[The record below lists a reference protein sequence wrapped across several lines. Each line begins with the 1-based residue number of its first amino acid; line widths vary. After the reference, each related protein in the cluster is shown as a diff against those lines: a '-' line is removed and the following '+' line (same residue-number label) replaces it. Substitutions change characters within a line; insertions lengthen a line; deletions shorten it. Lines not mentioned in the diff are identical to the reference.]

1 MGVEGSKE
9 INDLQHRQENQIMSK
24 RLIVM
29 KFGGT
34 SVGSAERFRQCAE
47 IVAGAARHDR
57 IVVVVSA
64 VAGVTDL
71 IFRTIDA
78 ARRGDS
84 VATEANLKQFEFIH
98 QQLLAEL
105 FDRKPGLP
113 GSAYKAVQD
122 FIADVFEQLRS
133 SSRAL
138 LALHSD
144 VSAQTHDLLAGLG
157 ERISACM
164 LAHCI
169 QRMGTTSEFVRA
181 ESMIVTDNN
190 FGNAAPEME
199 ATAAACKSILL
210 PILERGAVPVV
221 AGYSGATRDGQT
233 TTLGRGGSDY
243 SATIIGAASG
253 ADEVWIWTD
262 VNGVLSADPR
272 ICPDAT
278 TLKEI
283 SFAEAIELAY
293 YGAKVIHPKAAYPAM
308 DAGVP
313 VWIKNSFSP
322 EAVGTKITQAAAPF
336 ASPVKAVTCVNHATL
351 LTLVTGREVHS
362 AELFGRLFLRMGQ
375 ERIDTLF
382 ATQSSPE
389 HALGLVLRR
398 EDGIRVLKLIQNIF
412 RIELAQGVLNPVN
425 VQDDIAVITVL
436 GESMRGTPGI
446 IGRVFSG
453 VARENVSVI
462 AVAQG
467 ASELSICF
475 AVPSIHCADIVRS
488 VHNEFCSQADFAVAA
503 CVQPGVP
510 MASEVR

>member
-1 MGVEGSKE
+1 MK
-9 INDLQHRQENQIMSK
+9 K

-34 SVGSAERFRQCAE
+34 SVGNAERFRQCAQ

-57 IVVVVSA
+57 VIVVVSA

-98 QQLLAEL
+98 QRLLGEL
-105 FDRKPGLP
+105 FARN
-113 GSAYKAVQD
+113 SAFMGGAYEAVQD
-122 FIADVFEQLRS
+122 FVARVVEQLRN

-138 LALHSD
+138 LALRSD
-144 VSAQTHDLLAGLG
+144 VSAQTHDLLVALG
-157 ERISACM
+157 ERISACV

-169 QRMGTTSEFVRA
+169 QLIGRDSEFVRA
-181 ESMIVTDNN
+181 ESVIVTDSN

-199 ATAAACKSILL
+199 ATAAACRSVLL
-210 PILERGAVPVV
+210 PILERDAVAVV
-221 AGYSGATRDGQT
+221 DGYSGANKEGQT

-243 SATIIGAASG
+243 SATILGAASG

-272 ICPDAT
+272 ICADAT
-278 TLKEI
+278 TLPEI

-308 DAGVP
+308 DAGIP
-313 VWIKNSFSP
+313 VWIKNSFKP
-322 EAVGTKITQAAAPF
+322 EAAGTKITHAAAPV
-336 ASPVKAVTCVNHATL
+336 ASLVKAVTCVNHATL

-398 EDGIRVLKLIQNIF
+398 EDGDRVLKLIRNIF
-412 RIELAQGVLNPVN
+412 RIELSQGVLNPVN
-425 VQDDIAVITVL
+425 VQNDIAVITVL

-475 AVPSIHCADIVRS
+475 AVPAVHSADVVRV
-488 VHNEFCSQADFAVAA
+488 VHSEFCSQAEFAVAA

-510 MASEVR
+510 VSPEVR